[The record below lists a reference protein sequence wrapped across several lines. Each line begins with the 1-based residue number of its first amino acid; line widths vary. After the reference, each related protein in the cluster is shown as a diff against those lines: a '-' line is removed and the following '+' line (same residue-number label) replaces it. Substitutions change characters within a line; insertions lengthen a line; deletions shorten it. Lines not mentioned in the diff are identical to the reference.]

1 MALPTPEIKFSN
13 FHDCIRAD
21 PGIYNVI
28 TSHSTHS
35 EARRA
40 QRSVHHDIK
49 YEYVT
54 F

>member
-1 MALPTPEIKFSN
+1 MALPTPQIKFSN

-21 PGIYNVI
+21 PWIYNDI
-28 TSHSTHS
+28 TNHSTHS

-40 QRSVHHDIK
+40 QRRVHQNIK